1 MSVGQA
7 GAAGGTLG
15 LVEAIRQVTGQA
27 IGAQVENARHALVS
41 GYGMINFDRGLCSG
55 AAILAAT

>member
-1 MSVGQA
+1 MA
-7 GAAGGTLG
+7 GKQI
-15 LVEAIRQVTGQA
+15 VYN
-27 IGAQVENARHALVS
+27 ENARHALVS